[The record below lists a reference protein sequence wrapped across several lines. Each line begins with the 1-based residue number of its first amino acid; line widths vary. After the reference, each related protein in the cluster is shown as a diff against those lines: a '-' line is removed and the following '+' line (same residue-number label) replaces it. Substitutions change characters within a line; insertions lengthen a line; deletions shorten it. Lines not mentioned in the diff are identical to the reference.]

1 MISLKEKF
9 VVDEKGKRIGIMLDI
24 KEYRKILEAL
34 EELES
39 IRAYDKAKASKGKPI
54 PFDRAVA
61 QIERKRR

>member
-1 MISLKEKF
+1 MISLNEKY

-39 IRAYDKAKASKGKPI
+39 IRAYDRAKTSKDKPI
-54 PFDRAVA
+54 PFDQAVA

>member
-1 MISLKEKF
+1 MISLKEKY

-39 IRAYDKAKASKGKPI
+39 IQAYDRAKASKEKPI
-54 PFDRAVA
+54 PFSQAVA
-61 QIERKRR
+61 EIQKKRR

>member
-1 MISLKEKF
+1 MISLKEKY
-9 VVDEKGKRIGIMLDI
+9 VVDEKGKRIGILLDI

-39 IRAYDKAKASKGKPI
+39 IRAYDKAKASKDKPI

>member
-1 MISLKEKF
+1 MISLKEKY

-39 IRAYDKAKASKGKPI
+39 IRAYDKAKASKSKPI
-54 PFDRAVA
+54 PFNRAVA

>member
-1 MISLKEKF
+1 MISLKEKY

-39 IRAYDKAKASKGKPI
+39 IRAYDKAKASKSKPI
-54 PFDRAVA
+54 PFDRAVT

>member
-24 KEYRKILEAL
+24 KEYRRILQAL

-39 IRAYDKAKASKGKPI
+39 IRAYDRAKPSKDKPI

-61 QIERKRR
+61 QIERKPR

>member
-1 MISLKEKF
+1 MISPKEKY
-9 VVDEKGKRIGIMLDI
+9 VVDENGKRIGIMLDI

-39 IRAYDKAKASKGKPI
+39 IRAYDRAKVSKSKPI
-54 PFDRAVA
+54 PFAQAVV